1 MSSAANLVI
10 LMMFQQTPS
19 SPPSPSSMASFKT
32 ELDPGSS
39 IVLVVITE
47 DDGSDHDYQ
56 FDFDPKTGRWE
67 FAERDLL
74 ERDFGEEWV
83 DEMVESVQTLIDGAV
98 SQG

>member
-1 MSSAANLVI
+1 
-10 LMMFQQTPS
+10 
-19 SPPSPSSMASFKT
+19 MASWNA
-32 ELDPGSS
+32 ELDQASN
-39 IVLVVITE
+39 IVLVVVTE

-83 DEMVESVQTLIDGAV
+83 EEFEESIRKMIQGAV
-98 SQG
+98 AKNT